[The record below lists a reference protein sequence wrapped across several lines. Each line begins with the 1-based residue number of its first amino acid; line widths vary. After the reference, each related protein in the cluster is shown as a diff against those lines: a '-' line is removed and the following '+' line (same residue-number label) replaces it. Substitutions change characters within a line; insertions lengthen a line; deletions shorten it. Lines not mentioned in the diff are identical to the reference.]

1 MNETIGDGNQLIVV
15 KQLPI
20 IEERL
25 RSASAEVD
33 RVVAEAQ
40 ALVCDEDSVKA
51 VKTARADLNR
61 QFNALEEQRKSVKAA
76 VLAPYEAFEA
86 TYKECV
92 SDKFKAADAD
102 LKRKIDDV
110 EGGLRDQKTLRAHQY
125 YEELSSA
132 YGIDFVGWDRARP
145 LIKITLSSSDKN
157 IREQIEAL
165 LSHFM
170 DDLHVISQ
178 QTYKD
183 EILAEYKQS
192 LSLSNSISHVSEIH
206 AAMEAEE
213 KKRAEQ
219 APAEERAREAVERVE
234 ACSAPEVIESPAAE
248 DAPANVP
255 AEPVYTTAFRV
266 TGTLAK
272 LKALKQYMMDNGLVA
287 EKMEA

>member
-1 MNETIGDGNQLIVV
+1 MNEQLIVV

-33 RVVAEAQ
+33 RIVSEAQ

-51 VKTARADLNR
+51 VKAARADLNR
-61 QFNALEEQRKSVKAA
+61 RFTALEDQRKAVKNA
-76 VLAPYEAFEA
+76 VLAPYEAFEQ

-92 SDKFKAADAD
+92 SNKFKAADAD
-102 LKRKIDDV
+102 LKNKIDDV
-110 EGGLRDQKTLRAHQY
+110 EKGLRDKKLLEARQY
-125 YEELSSA
+125 YEELCSA
-132 YGIDFVGWDRARP
+132 YGIDFVPWEKALP
-145 LIKITLSSSDKN
+145 CLKITLSSSAKN
-157 IREQIEAL
+157 IREQIERL
-165 LSHFM
+165 LSHFT

-178 QTYKD
+178 QEYKD
-183 EILAEYKQS
+183 EILAEYKGS
-192 LSLSNSISHVSEIH
+192 LILNNAISHVNEIH
-206 AAMEAEE
+206 AAMEAEAQ
-213 KKRAEQ
+213 KRAAQ

-248 DAPANVP
+248 EATANVP

-266 TGTLAK
+266 TGTLAQ

>member
-1 MNETIGDGNQLIVV
+1 MNEQLIVV

-33 RVVAEAQ
+33 RIVSEAQ

-51 VKTARADLNR
+51 VKAARADLNR
-61 QFNALEEQRKSVKAA
+61 RFTALEDQRKTVKNA
-76 VLAPYEAFEA
+76 VLAPYEAFEQ

-92 SDKFKAADAD
+92 SDKFKAADYD
-102 LKRKIDDV
+102 LKNKIDDV
-110 EGGLRDQKTLRAHQY
+110 EKGLRDKKLLEARQY
-125 YEELSSA
+125 YEELSTA
-132 YGIDFVGWDRARP
+132 YGVDFVPWEKALP
-145 LIKITLSSSDKN
+145 CLKITLSSSAKN
-157 IREQIEAL
+157 IREQIERL

-178 QTYKD
+178 QEYKD
-183 EILAEYKQS
+183 EILAEYKGS
-192 LSLSNSISHVSEIH
+192 LSLSNAISHVNEIH
-206 AAMEAEE
+206 AAMEAEAQ
-213 KKRAEQ
+213 KRAAQ

-266 TGTLAK
+266 TGTLSA
-272 LKALKQYMMDNGLVA
+272 LKALKRYMTDNGLVA

>member
-1 MNETIGDGNQLIVV
+1 MNEQLIVV

-33 RVVAEAQ
+33 RIVSEAQ

-51 VKTARADLNR
+51 VKAARADLNR
-61 QFNALEEQRKSVKAA
+61 RFTALEDQRKTVKNA
-76 VLAPYEAFEA
+76 VLAPYEAFEQ

-92 SDKFKAADAD
+92 SDKFKAADVD
-102 LKRKIDDV
+102 LKKKIDDV
-110 EGGLRDQKTLRAHQY
+110 EGDLRDRKLLLARQY
-125 YEELSSA
+125 YEELANA
-132 YGIDFVGWDRARP
+132 YGIDFVPWGKACP
-145 LIKITLSSSDKN
+145 LIKVTLSSSEKN
-157 IREQIEAL
+157 VRDQIAKL

-170 DDLHVISQ
+170 DELNIISQ
-178 QTYKD
+178 QQYKD
-183 EILAEYKQS
+183 EILAEYKSS
-192 LSLSNSISHVSEIH
+192 LNLNNAISHVNEIH
-206 AAMEAEE
+206 AAMEAEAQ
-213 KKRAEQ
+213 KRAAQ

-234 ACSAPEVIESPAAE
+234 ACSAPEIIESPAAE

-266 TGTLAK
+266 TGTMAQ

>member
-1 MNETIGDGNQLIVV
+1 MNEQLIVV

-33 RVVAEAQ
+33 RIVSEAQ

-51 VKTARADLNR
+51 VKAARADLNR
-61 QFNALEEQRKSVKAA
+61 RFTALEDQRKAVKAA

-110 EGGLRDQKTLRAHQY
+110 EGGLRDQKTLRARQY

-132 YGIDFVGWDRARP
+132 YGIDFVPWGKACP

-234 ACSAPEVIESPAAE
+234 ACSAPEVIEEPA
-248 DAPANVP
+248 DAPASVCEP

-272 LKALKQYMMDNGLVA
+272 LKALKQYMIDNGLVA